1 MTAEPKDN
9 PLRGLTLGDLRRKPS
24 ITASREYVAEVAA
37 VLDLDHDTAER
48 VADYVLAEIEREGT
62 FRATL
67 TFDDE
72 GNGPFCS
79 WCRAIGGLCYHLAG
93 GGTIAEQARVAAMDL
108 PPTVSGVSS

>member
-24 ITASREYVAEVAA
+24 TTASREYVAEVAA
-37 VLDLDHDTAER
+37 LLGLDSETAER

-79 WCRAIGGLCYHLAG
+79 WCRAIGGLCYHIAG
-93 GGTIAEQARVAAMDL
+93 GGTIAEQARVAAMNL
-108 PPTVSGVSS
+108 PPTAAEVAS